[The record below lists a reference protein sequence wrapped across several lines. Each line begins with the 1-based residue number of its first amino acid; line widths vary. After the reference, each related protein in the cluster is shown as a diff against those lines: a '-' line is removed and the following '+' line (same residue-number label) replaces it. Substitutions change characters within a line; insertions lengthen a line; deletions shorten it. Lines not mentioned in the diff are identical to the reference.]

1 MANRFDVTPLGGFN
15 LGAGIQQLGQTI
27 ERRQEQE
34 ELKNR
39 RQEMQ
44 DAVLAA
50 RKGDADALDKL
61 YSMNPDLG
69 FNLEGQIK
77 DLENQGKL
85 RATTD
90 AAIRWAGATDPD
102 QKMLLREEFMLSD
115 EIDFGDDEENMT
127 DEQLDLA
134 TNLFLHKQELSPKG
148 PSIGTYNPRDY
159 TTESFSE
166 FQRTGDPAVLERYEK
181 DQFKEIGGVTY
192 RLNPAT
198 DKYDIVVDPEKIA
211 ETEGKIAGA
220 KEEGKLKKELQFKPQ
235 IQKAVALAQA
245 EAAERGEVLNDLKRA
260 EAALP
265 GLKNAVGQLRELAPI
280 ATSTIGGKIFDQAVK
295 QTGFGSTKGAT
306 ARKKFIAIVN
316 NQVLP
321 LLKPTFGAAFTVQ
334 EGEALRATMGDPDS
348 TPEEKMAQLDAFIDQ
363 KMRDIQ
369 TKQSQ
374 LGVESTQLTD
384 EELDAKYGID

>member
-1 MANRFDVTPLGGFN
+1 MANQFDVTPLGGFN

-34 ELKNR
+34 ELKKS

-69 FNLEGQIK
+69 FKLEGQIK

-134 TNLFLHKQELSPKG
+134 TNLFLHKQGLSQKG

-166 FQRTGDPAVLERYEK
+166 FQRTGDPGVLERYEK

-235 IQKAVALAQA
+235 IQKAVSLAQA

-265 GLKNAVGQLRELAPI
+265 GLKNAIGQLRELAPI

-306 ARKKFIAIVN
+306 ARKKFIAIID